1 MKDIQNL
8 QLQDYIEIIKRRAL
22 CILVSGLLI
31 SLATYLFVRTLPNVY
46 VSETVILVEAPKIP
60 VEYVRP
66 TASAIQNQ
74 LSTISQQIM
83 SRTRL
88 EKIIIEN
95 NLYPEK
101 RKKLPMEDVIELMRK
116 EIDLKVPKVEGRTAD
131 SFTLSYESYKP
142 EIAQKVTTELA
153 SLYIEENLKNRE
165 EQTEDVTLFLDSQLK
180 ETEAKLNRLET
191 RLGEF
196 KSHNMGALPE
206 QENANIA
213 VLNGLQQQLQANID
227 STNRLEDQKT
237 YQNRLLSELR
247 SLNNLAKSRRSDASS
262 ASKATLSSPQR
273 PQSELE
279 RLKAQRDDLLSRY
292 TKDHPD
298 VRKLE
303 SQIAQLERMTPNI
316 QETPLQN
323 SSPDAI
329 SGTGPAQPDLESVQ
343 IKNQIEVLDQQ
354 LKRGLMEQQRIRE
367 QIGSYQARVGSTP
380 WVEQQQKEISRD
392 YDITKQ
398 HYQTL
403 LSKRNDAAMATNLEK
418 RQKGE
423 QFRIIDPASFPEK
436 PTKPDRLRLNLFG
449 LLAGL
454 AIGLGI
460 ALSLELADESIRSEN
475 ELARLTSLPVLA
487 SIPVISTVFP
497 TDPGSRLDPVPN
509 KVLTMF
515 AKNNKQQKQSV

>member
-8 QLQDYIEIIKRRAL
+8 QVQDYLEIIKRRAL
-22 CILVSGLLI
+22 WILISALLV

-95 NLYPEK
+95 NLYSEK

-131 SFTLSYESYKP
+131 SFTLSYEAYKP

-165 EQTEDVTLFLDSQLK
+165 EQTEDVTQFLDSQMK

-196 KSHNMGALPE
+196 KSRNMGALPE
-206 QENANIA
+206 QETANIA
-213 VLNGLQQQLQANID
+213 VLNGLQQQLQASID

-237 YQNRLLSELR
+237 YQNRLLSELK
-247 SLNNLAKSRRSDASS
+247 SLGNLAKSRRSDASS
-262 ASKATLSSPQR
+262 ASRATQSPSG

-279 RLKAQRDDLLSRY
+279 ALKTQRDILLSRY

-298 VRKLE
+298 VRKLDL
-303 SQIAQLERMTPNI
+303 QIAQLEKTIPTTK
-316 QETPLQN
+316 ETPLQN
-323 SSPDAI
+323 GLPDAN
-329 SGTGPAQPDLESVQ
+329 SGAAVAQPDLETAQ
-343 IKNQIEVLDQQ
+343 IKNQIEVIEQQ

-475 ELARLTSLPVLA
+475 ELARLTNLPVLA
-487 SIPVISTVFP
+487 SIPVISTGNP
-497 TDPGSRLDPVPN
+497 TDPGSHSDPVPN
-509 KVLTMF
+509 KVLTIF
-515 AKNNKQQKQSV
+515 AGNNKH

>member
-8 QLQDYIEIIKRRAL
+8 QVQDYIEIIKRRAL
-22 CILVSGLLI
+22 WILVPALLV
-31 SLATYLFVRTLPNVY
+31 SLATYLYVRTLPNVY
-46 VSETVILVEAPKIP
+46 LSETVILVEAPKIP
-60 VEYVRP
+60 VEYVRS
-66 TASAIQNQ
+66 TASAIQNL

-95 NLYPEK
+95 NLYLEK
-101 RKKLPMEDVIELMRK
+101 RKRLPMEDVVEGMRK
-116 EIDLKVPKVEGRTAD
+116 EIDLKVTKVEGRSAD
-131 SFTLSYESYKP
+131 SFTLSYETYSP
-142 EIAQKVTTELA
+142 EIAQRVTSQLA

-165 EQTEDVTLFLDSQLK
+165 EQTEDVTQFLDSQLK
-180 ETEAKLNRLET
+180 ETETKLNQLEI

-196 KSHNMGALPE
+196 KSRNMGALPE

-247 SLNNLAKSRRSDASS
+247 SLGNLAKSRRSDASS
-262 ASKATLSSPQR
+262 ASKATQSLPNG

-279 RLKAQRDDLLSRY
+279 GLKTQRDILLSRY

-303 SQIAQLERMTPNI
+303 LQIAQLERTIPTTR
-316 QETPLQN
+316 ETPLQN
-323 SSPDAI
+323 GLPDAN
-329 SGTGPAQPDLESVQ
+329 SGAAVAQPDLESAQ

-354 LKRGLMEQQRIRE
+354 LKRGLIEQQRIRA
-367 QIGSYQARVGSTP
+367 QIGSYQVRVDSSP
-380 WVEQQQKEISRD
+380 RVEQQQKEISRD

-454 AIGLGI
+454 AIGIGI
-460 ALSLELADESIRSEN
+460 ALSLELADESIRSEH

-487 SIPVISTVFP
+487 SIPVISTVYP

-509 KVLTMF
+509 KASYNF
-515 AKNNKQQKQSV
+515 C